1 MKPLLLLT
9 LLSASA
15 YSQTPTLDKLTTKP
29 NPTPEYQ
36 TSKEWFQ
43 KEGDSEDSELS
54 MLKNRIDMPTSSA
67 KYKKVPF
74 DELLK
79 LTQQLGGAAQY
90 TGQGSLQDSQ
100 IRRLLNP
107 NTGLSPLCNGHPLLT

>member
-29 NPTPEYQ
+29 KPTPEYQ

-79 LTQQLGGAAQY
+79 LTQQLGGGRAIHRARISPGF
-90 TGQGSLQDSQ
+90 T
-100 IRRLLNP
+100 
-107 NTGLSPLCNGHPLLT
+107 NTKATQSKYRAISSM